1 MYKQQWLTYS
11 ISIMQLFRSFS
22 IILVLIKNKL
32 FCILFLLCF
41 PSTLRALLVLYSP
54 EIWWGWSIKLF
65 KEKFIIFLVFQEW
78 ENLSISIHFF
88 IWANLVH
95 ALIYVYIIIDL
106 AQILS
111 CSKWISYSKTPFFLV
126 DFKLTYQYCWV
137 AVDEKH

>member
-1 MYKQQWLTYS
+1 
-11 ISIMQLFRSFS
+11 MQLFLSFS

-32 FCILFLLCF
+32 FCILFVLCF
-41 PSTLRALLVLYSP
+41 PSTLRALRTCPLLSRNMMRSVN
-54 EIWWGWSIKLF
+54 EIVQQKFYNCSHIPGMRKL
-65 KEKFIIFLVFQEW
+65 KYIFSLFLFEQ
-78 ENLSISIHFF
+78 
-88 IWANLVH
+88 IWMH